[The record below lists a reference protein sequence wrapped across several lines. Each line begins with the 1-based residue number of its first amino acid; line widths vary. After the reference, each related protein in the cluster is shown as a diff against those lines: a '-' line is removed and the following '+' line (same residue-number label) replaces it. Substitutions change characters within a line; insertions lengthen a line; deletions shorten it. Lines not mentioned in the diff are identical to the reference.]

1 MVEITVALIAVFGGV
16 IPYLLQRNWES
27 RLNIAQRKREA
38 YGKFLNDFTVRAVA
52 VMHDRHVSGE
62 ADDRQRMLA
71 RDQLLLYGSDVV
83 IKKYNEWISYADRED
98 ADVNEEVR
106 LFGRL
111 LLAIRQDILGSSK
124 ITAEDIENLNPFARG

>member
-1 MVEITVALIAVFGGV
+1 MSASAQLGIKAITV
-16 IPYLLQRNWES
+16 
-27 RLNIAQRKREA
+27 AQRKREA
-38 YGKFLNDFTVRAVA
+38 YGKFLNDFTERAVA
-52 VMHDRHVSGE
+52 VMHDQHVPGE

-83 IKKYNEWISYADRED
+83 IKKYNEWITYADGED

>member
-1 MVEITVALIAVFGGV
+1 
-16 IPYLLQRNWES
+16 
-27 RLNIAQRKREA
+27 
-38 YGKFLNDFTVRAVA
+38 
-52 VMHDRHVSGE
+52 MHDQHVPGE

-83 IKKYNEWISYADRED
+83 IKKYNEWITYADGED

>member
-38 YGKFLNDFTVRAVA
+38 YGKFLNDFTERAVA

-111 LLAIRQDILGSSK
+111 LLVIRQDILGSSK

>member
-38 YGKFLNDFTVRAVA
+38 YGKFLNDFTERAVA

-106 LFGRL
+106 LFGHL

>member
-1 MVEITVALIAVFGGV
+1 MIEITVALIAVFGGV

-38 YGKFLNDFTVRAVA
+38 YGKFLNDFTERAVA

-83 IKKYNEWISYADRED
+83 IKKYNEWITYADRED

-111 LLAIRQDILGSSK
+111 LLVIRQDILGSSK

>member
-1 MVEITVALIAVFGGV
+1 MIEITVALIAVFGGV

-38 YGKFLNDFTVRAVA
+38 YGKFLNDFTERAVA

-111 LLAIRQDILGSSK
+111 LLVIRQDILGSSK

>member
-1 MVEITVALIAVFGGV
+1 MIEITVALIAVFGGV

-38 YGKFLNDFTVRAVA
+38 YGKFLNDFTERAVA
-52 VMHDRHVSGE
+52 VMHYRHVSGE